1 MQKKVVARTGHWVAA
16 GVIALACWA
25 PRAMAWDAAG
35 HRMVTSAALHGALR
49 DGGLPEWL
57 GTPEAR
63 ARLEFQ
69 SSEPDRWRGQPSLTL
84 KHFAHPDHY
93 IDVEDLEDYGLS
105 LRTLPTFRNEYLKA
119 MILARAADPA
129 RFPEYDT
136 TKDPA
141 REYEWPG
148 FVPYAVA
155 EHYAKLQAS
164 FRTLKILEGLDEPG
178 REAQVAQERANVLY
192 HMGAL
197 SHFVGDIAQPLHTTR
212 HHHGWVGENP
222 NGYTTEWGFHAYIDG
237 TILVIHGIGMSDIIE
252 AAAFDRDVNAPDPW
266 NDTIEQIER
275 SFAQMEP
282 LYKLQKDGTL
292 EQEAGKAFI
301 IARLADASEVLAAM
315 YRAAWETSD
324 PDGREVRMFMG
335 WTPPV
340 E

>member
-1 MQKKVVARTGHWVAA
+1 MSKRLSSIVWVACA
-16 GVIALACWA
+16 IVAWA
-25 PRAMAWDAAG
+25 APVAQAWDAAG
-35 HRMVTSAALHGALR
+35 HRMVTSAALEGALR
-49 DGGLPEWL
+49 DGGIPAWL
-57 GTPEAR
+57 GSAEMR

-93 IDVEDLEDYGLS
+93 IDVEDLEDYGMT
-105 LRTLPTFRNEYLKA
+105 LRTLPPFRNEYLKV

-129 RFPEYDT
+129 RFPAYDT

-164 FRTLKILEGLDEPG
+164 FRTLRILEGIDQTG
-178 REAQVAQERANVLY
+178 RADQIAQERANVIY

-222 NGYTTEWGFHAYIDG
+222 NGYTTEWGFHSYIDG
-237 TILVIHGIGMSDIIE
+237 KILAIHQIGTADIV
-252 AAAFDRDVNAPDPW
+252 AAATFERDVNAQDPW
-266 NDTIEQIER
+266 NDTIEEIER

-282 LYKLQKDGTL
+282 LYQMQKDGSL
-292 EQEAGKAFI
+292 EQAAGKAFI
-301 IARLADASEVLAAM
+301 VARLADASEVLAAM
-315 YRAAWETSD
+315 YRAAWATSE

-335 WTPPV
+335 WTPPAGA